1 MQLSH
6 DGPCPQCST
15 VKTKVIDT
23 NTSVQNIRIR
33 RRICLQCNHRWYTIQ
48 YPEVS
53 VNDDKIKY
61 QNRKMIFKAS
71 YS

>member
-6 DGPCPQCST
+6 DGPCPKCST

-23 NTSVQNIRIR
+23 NTGTKNIRIR

-53 VNDDKIKY
+53 VDDANIKY
-61 QNRKMIFKAS
+61 QNRRMIFKAS

>member
-1 MQLSH
+1 MRMSQ

-15 VKTKVIDT
+15 IRTKVVDT
-23 NTSVQNIRIR
+23 NINAQKIRIR
-33 RRICLQCNHRWYTIQ
+33 RRICLQCDHRWYTIQ

-53 VNDDKIKY
+53 VDKDKIKY
-61 QNRKMIFKAS
+61 QNRKMIFKAF